1 MRFRHHLVL
10 LVLAVLAPTLAL
22 MTVATVLLV
31 NQERAATERGL
42 LETARALT
50 LAIDHEIA
58 ATFDGLQVLAISEPL
73 ERSDF
78 AGFMDQA
85 RRALATHPQ
94 WQMVFVADA
103 HGNQLANTASSNGT
117 ALPPVGGQAYFSAAI
132 EGGRPVVSPVLV
144 TEQVSRRPSLP
155 VAVPIRI
162 GGTVRY
168 VLVAP
173 FVVGSLSRL
182 FDEQRVP
189 RDWIGAVLDRDG
201 RIIGRSRDPDRYF
214 GKEET
219 ADLARRIR
227 AEPIGL
233 INGMTIDGQPS
244 IGAFVRS
251 PATGWTVLLGM
262 PAAIA
267 TDSLYR
273 WLLVVFGGG
282 GAILAVGVGAATLH
296 GRRIA
301 RSLLSLVEP
310 ARALARGEV
319 VTMPSP
325 RLVTEVGELAT
336 EIDSAAMLLRQRDQE
351 RQIAEHAETDQR
363 RRLQGVLDNTVD
375 GIITLSEIGG
385 IESVNAAAERM
396 FGYAENE
403 IAGRN
408 IGMLMPEP
416 FRSQHREFV
425 SAHLRA
431 GQSRDIG
438 VGREIL
444 GLRRDGTTFPMQL
457 GLAEIPLQRQRI
469 FVASVNDLTARKE
482 AEQILVRAQKM
493 DAVGQLTGGIAHDFN
508 NLLTVIIGNAEHMT
522 TGLELPEAT
531 RSSAQSILSA
541 AEKGASLTSRLLAFA
556 RRQLLSP
563 VRVDVNEL
571 VRGMGDLLRRT
582 LGEQIQ
588 VAHHLARDAWPATAD
603 FAQLESALLN
613 LAINA
618 RDAMP
623 AGGKLTIET
632 ANVELD
638 AAYAAANP
646 EVEPGPYLMLAV
658 SDTGTGMTADTL
670 DRVFEPFFTTKE
682 MGRGS
687 GLGLSMVYGFI
698 KQSGG
703 HIKIYSEIAH
713 GTSVKMYLPRAE
725 GPSEVAKPSD
735 IAAPPP
741 RGTETVL
748 VVEDNAMVRA
758 TVTSQLEGLG
768 YTVLAAES
776 GDAALAILAE
786 RGPVDLLFTDIV
798 MPGRMSGLEL
808 AGLVAE
814 RYPDMRVMFTSGY
827 TEQSVT
833 LSADLRRDAELLPK
847 PYRQVDLAR
856 KIRKVLDRA

>member
-10 LVLAVLAPTLAL
+10 LVLAVLAPALAL
-22 MTVATVLLV
+22 MTVATVFLV
-31 NQERAATERGL
+31 DQERGL

-73 ERSDF
+73 ERGDF
-78 AGFMDQA
+78 VAFTDQA
-85 RRALATHPQ
+85 RRALALHPQ
-94 WQMVFVADA
+94 WQMVFVADER
-103 HGNQLANTASSNGT
+103 GNQLANTATPPGT
-117 ALPPVGGQAYFSAAI
+117 ALPPVRDQGYFTAAV
-132 EGGRPVVSPVLV
+132 EGGRPAVSPILV
-144 TEQVSRRPSLP
+144 TEQFSQRPSLP
-155 VAVPIRI
+155 VAVPVRAD
-162 GGTVRY
+162 GTTRY

-189 RDWIGAVLDRDG
+189 QDWIGAVLDRDG
-201 RIIGRSRDPDRYF
+201 RVIGRSRDPDRYF

-219 ADLARRIR
+219 ADLTQRIR
-227 AEPIGL
+227 GEPAGL
-233 INGMTIDGQPS
+233 FSGTVIDGRPS

-251 PATGWTVLLGM
+251 TATGWTVLLGM
-262 PAAIA
+262 PA
-267 TDSLYR
+267 TVVSNSLYR
-273 WLLVVFGGG
+273 WLFIVFGGG
-282 GAILAVGVGAATLH
+282 GGILAVGVGAALLH

-301 RSLLSLVEP
+301 RSLLALVEP
-310 ARALARGEV
+310 ARALARGDV
-319 VTMPSP
+319 VTIPPP
-325 RLVTEVGELAT
+325 RLVAEVGELAT

-351 RQIAEHAETDQR
+351 RQVAEHAEVDQR

-375 GIITLSEIGG
+375 GIITLSEIGS

-396 FGYAENE
+396 FGYTESE
-403 IAGRN
+403 VAGRN
-408 IGMLMPEP
+408 VGMLMPEP
-416 FRSQHREFV
+416 YRSQHREFV

-457 GLAEIPLQRQRI
+457 GLAEIPLARQRI
-469 FVASVNDLTARKE
+469 FVASISDLSARKE
-482 AEQILVRAQKM
+482 AEQTLLRAQKM

-508 NLLTVIIGNAEHMT
+508 NLLTVIIGNAERMT
-522 TGLELPEAT
+522 TDLEPPEAML
-531 RSSAQSILSA
+531 SSAQSILSA
-541 AEKGASLTSRLLAFA
+541 AEKGASLTSRLVAFA
-556 RRQLLSP
+556 RRQFLTP

-582 LGEQIQ
+582 LGEQIE
-588 VAHHLARDAWPATAD
+588 VVYRLAPDAWPAIAD

-638 AAYAAANP
+638 DAYAAANP
-646 EVEPGPYLMLAV
+646 DVEAGSYVTLAA

-725 GPSEVAKPSD
+725 GPADVAKPTD
-735 IAAPPP
+735 GDVPAP
-741 RGTETVL
+741 RGSETIL

-758 TVTSQLEGLG
+758 TVTGQLEGLG
-768 YTVLAAES
+768 YTVLTAENGEAAVT
-776 GDAALAILAE
+776 ILAG
-786 RGPVDLLFTDIV
+786 RGPVDLLFTDII
-798 MPGRMSGLEL
+798 MPGRMSGLDL
-808 AGLVAE
+808 AGLVAQ
-814 RYPDMRVMFTSGY
+814 RYPRTRVMFTSGY
-827 TEQSVT
+827 AQQSVT
-833 LSADLRRDAELLPK
+833 LPVNLPPDTQLLSK
-847 PYRQVDLAR
+847 PFRKIDLAR
-856 KIRKVLDRA
+856 KIRRALDRP